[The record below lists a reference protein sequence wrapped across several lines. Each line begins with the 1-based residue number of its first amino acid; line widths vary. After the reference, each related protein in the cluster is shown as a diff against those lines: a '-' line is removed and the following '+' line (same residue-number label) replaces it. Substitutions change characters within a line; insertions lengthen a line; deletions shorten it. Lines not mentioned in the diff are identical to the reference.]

1 MSPSPSPVPG
11 PWRRLLDRWQGVL
24 LTLVVGVATLW
35 LAATGQLVLYI
46 HPRYD
51 VFTVIMIVIGM
62 VLSVLTLAFAP
73 ARAGAGHAH
82 AGHDHGGH
90 DHAGRDHDGHDHDT
104 RLDAAEVPAVE
115 DGLRPRRRRPV
126 ATGARRLAFSVGV
139 AVTAAIAVAVVALPP
154 ATLTSA
160 TAGQRDVNSST
171 AALDRTSVADAT
183 SASSEAYA
191 TFSVLDWAGLLRQT
205 TDLAFYQGK
214 TADVVGFVTP
224 SDTDPDDVFYV
235 SRFVITCCAVD
246 AQPVGVP
253 VYLPGWQD
261 EVAADDWVEVTGG
274 FDTNRS
280 SSSQD
285 PIALV
290 PADVTVVGQPSD
302 PYLY

>member
-1 MSPSPSPVPG
+1 MSPSPAPR

-51 VFTVIMIVIGM
+51 VFTVVMIVIGM
-62 VLSVLTLAFAP
+62 TLSLATLAFAP
-73 ARAGAGHAH
+73 VRGDDAH
-82 AGHDHGGH
+82 HDH
-90 DHAGRDHDGHDHDT
+90 DAGRDHDHDHDG
-104 RLDAAEVPAVE
+104 RLNAAEVPAVE

-139 AVTAAIAVAVVALPP
+139 AVTAAVAIAVVALPP

-171 AALDRTSVADAT
+171 AALDRTTVADAT
-183 SASSEAYA
+183 GASSDAYRS
-191 TFSVLDWAGLLRQT
+191 FSVLDWAGLLRQT
-205 TDLAFYQGK
+205 TDLAFYEGK

-261 EVAADDWVEVTGG
+261 QVAADDWVEVTGG

-285 PIALV
+285 PVALV
-290 PADVTVVGQPSD
+290 PDDVTTVGQPSD

>member
-1 MSPSPSPVPG
+1 M
-11 PWRRLLDRWQGVL
+11 L

-51 VFTVIMIVIGM
+51 VFTVVMIVVGM
-62 VLSVLTLAFAP
+62 ALSLATLAFSP
-73 ARAGAGHAH
+73 ARADDVQD
-82 AGHDHGGH
+82 HDH
-90 DHAGRDHDGHDHDT
+90 DDHDGHGHDA
-104 RLDAAEVPAVE
+104 RLDAATVPAVE
-115 DGLRPRRRRPV
+115 DGLRPRRRRPLTV
-126 ATGARRLAFSVGV
+126 GLRRVAFSAGVVVTAGV
-139 AVTAAIAVAVVALPP
+139 AIAVVALPP

-183 SASSEAYA
+183 GASSDAYRS
-191 TFSVLDWAGLLRQT
+191 FSVLDWAGLLRQT

-235 SRFVITCCAVD
+235 SRFVVTCCAVD

-261 EVAADDWVEVTGG
+261 QVAADDWVEVTGG

-290 PADVTVVGQPSD
+290 PDDVTTVGQPSD

>member
-1 MSPSPSPVPG
+1 MSPSPVPA

-51 VFTVIMIVIGM
+51 VFTVVMIVVGM
-62 VLSVLTLAFAP
+62 VLSLATLAYSP
-73 ARAGAGHAH
+73 VRG
-82 AGHDHGGH
+82 DDGH
-90 DHAGRDHDGHDHDT
+90 DHAGHDGHEHDA

-126 ATGARRLAFSVGV
+126 ATGARRLAFSAGV
-139 AVTAAIAVAVVALPP
+139 AVTTAIAVAVVALPP

-171 AALDRTSVADAT
+171 AALDRTSVEDAA
-183 SASSEAYA
+183 SASSSTYA
-191 TFSVLDWAGLLRQT
+191 SFSVLDWAGLLRQT

-261 EVAADDWVEVTGG
+261 QVAADDWVEVSGG

-290 PADVTVVGQPSD
+290 PDDVTTVGQPDD

>member
-1 MSPSPSPVPG
+1 MSPSPAPR

-51 VFTVIMIVIGM
+51 VFTVVMIVIGM
-62 VLSVLTLAFAP
+62 TLSLATLAFSP
-73 ARAGAGHAH
+73 VRGDDSHH
-82 AGHDHGGH
+82 DHDHGP
-90 DHAGRDHDGHDHDT
+90 GHDHDG
-104 RLDAAEVPAVE
+104 RLDAAEAPAVE

-126 ATGARRLAFSVGV
+126 ATGARRLAFSAGV
-139 AVTAAIAVAVVALPP
+139 AVTAAIAIAVVALPP

-171 AALDRTSVADAT
+171 ASLDRTTVADAT
-183 SASSEAYA
+183 GASSDAYRS
-191 TFSVLDWAGLLRQT
+191 FSVLDWAGLLRQT
-205 TDLAFYQGK
+205 TDLAFYEGK

-261 EVAADDWVEVTGG
+261 QVAADDWVEVTGG

-285 PIALV
+285 PVALV
-290 PADVTVVGQPSD
+290 PDEVTTVGQPSD

>member
-1 MSPSPSPVPG
+1 MSPSPAPR

-51 VFTVIMIVIGM
+51 VFTVVMIVIGM
-62 VLSVLTLAFAP
+62 LLSLATLAFSP
-73 ARAGAGHAH
+73 VRGEDEGDH
-82 AGHDHGGH
+82 AGHDHA
-90 DHAGRDHDGHDHDT
+90 DHDHDG
-104 RLDAAEVPAVE
+104 RLETAAVPAVE
-115 DGLRPRRRRPV
+115 DGLRPRRRRPL
-126 ATGARRLAFSVGV
+126 ATGVRRLAFSAGLV
-139 AVTAAIAVAVVALPP
+139 VTTAIAIAVVAVPP

-183 SASSEAYA
+183 SASSDAYRS
-191 TFSVLDWAGLLRQT
+191 FSVLDWAGLLRQT

-261 EVAADDWVEVTGG
+261 QVAADDWVEVTGG

-285 PIALV
+285 PVALV
-290 PADVTVVGQPSD
+290 PDDVTTVGQPSD

>member
-1 MSPSPSPVPG
+1 MSPSPAHG
-11 PWRRLLDRWQGVL
+11 PLRRLLDRWQGVL

-51 VFTVIMIVIGM
+51 VFTVVMIIVGM
-62 VLSVLTLAFAP
+62 LLSLATLALSP
-73 ARAGAGHAH
+73 ARG
-82 AGHDHGGH
+82 DDGH
-90 DHAGRDHDGHDHDT
+90 DHADHADHDGPRHDA
-104 RLDAAEVPAVE
+104 RLEAATVPAAE
-115 DGLRPRRRRPV
+115 DGPRPPRGRPV
-126 ATGARRLAFSVGV
+126 ASGLRRVAFSAGV
-139 AVTAAIAVAVVALPP
+139 VVTTAIAIAVVALPP

-171 AALDRTSVADAT
+171 AALDRTTVADAEG
-183 SASSEAYA
+183 ASSDAYRS
-191 TFSVLDWAGLLRQT
+191 FSVLDWAGLLRQT

-235 SRFVITCCAVD
+235 SRFVVTCCAVD

-261 EVAADDWVEVTGG
+261 QVAADDWVEVTGG

-280 SSSQD
+280 SASQD

-290 PADVTVVGQPSD
+290 PDEVTTVGQPSD

>member
-1 MSPSPSPVPG
+1 MSPSPAPR

-51 VFTVIMIVIGM
+51 VFTVVMIVIGM
-62 VLSVLTLAFAP
+62 ALSLATLAFSP
-73 ARAGAGHAH
+73 VRGDDSHDD
-82 AGHDHGGH
+82 HDHGP
-90 DHAGRDHDGHDHDT
+90 GHDHDG

-126 ATGARRLAFSVGV
+126 ATGAGRLAFSAGV
-139 AVTAAIAVAVVALPP
+139 AVTAAVAIAVVALPP

-171 AALDRTSVADAT
+171 AALDSTTVADAT
-183 SASSEAYA
+183 GASSEAYRS
-191 TFSVLDWAGLLRQT
+191 FSVLDWAGLLRQT
-205 TDLAFYQGK
+205 TDLAFYEGK

-261 EVAADDWVEVTGG
+261 QVAADDWVEVSGG

-285 PIALV
+285 PVALV
-290 PADVTVVGQPSD
+290 PDDVTTVGQPSD

>member
-1 MSPSPSPVPG
+1 MVA
-11 PWRRLLDRWQGVL
+11 
-24 LTLVVGVATLW
+24 VGMALS
-35 LAATGQLVLYI
+35 LA
-46 HPRYD
+46 
-51 VFTVIMIVIGM
+51 
-62 VLSVLTLAFAP
+62 TLAFSP
-73 ARAGAGHAH
+73 VRDDDEHGH
-82 AGHDHGGH
+82 GHGH
-90 DHAGRDHDGHDHDT
+90 HDA
-104 RLDAAEVPAVE
+104 RLDPSEVSAVE

-126 ATGARRLAFSVGV
+126 ATGLRRVAFSAGV

-171 AALDRTSVADAT
+171 AALNRTSVADAT
-183 SASSEAYA
+183 GASSDAYRS
-191 TFSVLDWAGLLRQT
+191 FSVLDWAGLLRQT

-235 SRFVITCCAVD
+235 SRFVVTCCAVD

-261 EVAADDWVEVTGG
+261 EIAADDWVEVTGG

-290 PADVTVVGQPSD
+290 PADVTTVGQPSD

>member
-1 MSPSPSPVPG
+1 MSPSPAPR

-51 VFTVIMIVIGM
+51 VFTVVMILIGM
-62 VLSVLTLAFAP
+62 ALSLATLAFSP
-73 ARAGAGHAH
+73 VRGDDSHH
-82 AGHDHGGH
+82 DHDHGP
-90 DHAGRDHDGHDHDT
+90 GHDHDG
-104 RLDAAEVPAVE
+104 RLDAAEAPAVE

-126 ATGARRLAFSVGV
+126 ATGARRLAFSAGV
-139 AVTAAIAVAVVALPP
+139 AVTAAIAIAVVALPP

-171 AALDRTSVADAT
+171 ASLDRTTVADAT
-183 SASSEAYA
+183 GASSDAYRS
-191 TFSVLDWAGLLRQT
+191 FSVLDWAGLLRQT
-205 TDLAFYQGK
+205 TDLAFYEGK

-261 EVAADDWVEVTGG
+261 QVAADDWVEVTGG

-285 PIALV
+285 PVALV
-290 PADVTVVGQPSD
+290 PDEVTTVGQPSD

>member
-1 MSPSPSPVPG
+1 MSPSPAHG

-51 VFTVIMIVIGM
+51 VFTVVMIVVGM
-62 VLSVLTLAFAP
+62 LLSLATLAFSP
-73 ARAGAGHAH
+73 ARA
-82 AGHDHGGH
+82 DHGDHGADDGH
-90 DHAGRDHDGHDHDT
+90 GHDGHDHDA
-104 RLDAAEVPAVE
+104 RLDAATVPAVE
-115 DGLRPRRRRPV
+115 DGLRPRRRRPLAV
-126 ATGARRLAFSVGV
+126 GLRRLGFSAGVVVTAGV
-139 AVTAAIAVAVVALPP
+139 AIAVVALPP

-171 AALDRTSVADAT
+171 AALDRTSVADAA
-183 SASSEAYA
+183 SASSDAYRS
-191 TFSVLDWAGLLRQT
+191 FSVLDWAGLLRQT

-235 SRFVITCCAVD
+235 SRFVVTCCAVD

-261 EVAADDWVEVTGG
+261 QVAADDWVEVTGG

-290 PADVTVVGQPSD
+290 PDDVTTVGQPSD

>member
-1 MSPSPSPVPG
+1 MSPSPAPR

-51 VFTVIMIVIGM
+51 VFTVVMILIGM
-62 VLSVLTLAFAP
+62 ALSLATLAFSP
-73 ARAGAGHAH
+73 VRGDDSHH
-82 AGHDHGGH
+82 DHDHDHGP
-90 DHAGRDHDGHDHDT
+90 GHDHDG
-104 RLDAAEVPAVE
+104 RLDAAEAPAVE
-115 DGLRPRRRRPV
+115 DGLRPRRCRPV
-126 ATGARRLAFSVGV
+126 ATGARRLAFSAGV
-139 AVTAAIAVAVVALPP
+139 AVTAAIAIAVVALPP

-171 AALDRTSVADAT
+171 ASLDRTTVADAT
-183 SASSEAYA
+183 GASSDAYRS
-191 TFSVLDWAGLLRQT
+191 FSVLDWAGLLRQT
-205 TDLAFYQGK
+205 TDLAFYEGK

-224 SDTDPDDVFYV
+224 SDTAPDDVFYV

-253 VYLPGWQD
+253 GYLPGWQD
-261 EVAADDWVEVTGG
+261 QVAADDWVEVTGG

-285 PIALV
+285 PVALV
-290 PADVTVVGQPSD
+290 PDEVTTVGQPSD

>member
-1 MSPSPSPVPG
+1 MSPSPAHG

-51 VFTVIMIVIGM
+51 VFTVVMIVVGM
-62 VLSVLTLAFAP
+62 ALSLATLAFSP
-73 ARAGAGHAH
+73 ARADDV
-82 AGHDHGGH
+82 HDHDH
-90 DHAGRDHDGHDHDT
+90 DDHDGHGHDA
-104 RLDAAEVPAVE
+104 RLDAATVPAVE
-115 DGLRPRRRRPV
+115 DGLRPRRRRPLTV
-126 ATGARRLAFSVGV
+126 GLRRVAFSAGVVVTAGV
-139 AVTAAIAVAVVALPP
+139 AIAVVALPP

-183 SASSEAYA
+183 GASSDAYRS
-191 TFSVLDWAGLLRQT
+191 FSVLDWAGLLRQT

-235 SRFVITCCAVD
+235 SRFVVTCCAVD

-261 EVAADDWVEVTGG
+261 QVAADDWVEVTGG

-290 PADVTVVGQPSD
+290 PDDVTTVGQPSD

>member
-1 MSPSPSPVPG
+1 
-11 PWRRLLDRWQGVL
+11 
-24 LTLVVGVATLW
+24 VA
-35 LAATGQLVLYI
+35 
-46 HPRYD
+46 
-51 VFTVIMIVIGM
+51 
-62 VLSVLTLAFAP
+62 S
-73 ARAGAGHAH
+73 
-82 AGHDHGGH
+82 
-90 DHAGRDHDGHDHDT
+90 
-104 RLDAAEVPAVE
+104 
-115 DGLRPRRRRPV
+115 GLRRV
-126 ATGARRLAFSVGV
+126 AFSAGV
-139 AVTAAIAVAVVALPP
+139 VVTTAIAIAVVALPP

-171 AALDRTSVADAT
+171 AALDRTTVADAEG
-183 SASSEAYA
+183 ASSDAYRS
-191 TFSVLDWAGLLRQT
+191 FSVLDWAGLLRQT
-205 TDLAFYQGK
+205 TDLAFYEGK

-261 EVAADDWVEVTGG
+261 QVAADDWVEVTGG

-285 PIALV
+285 PVALV
-290 PADVTVVGQPSD
+290 PDDVTTVGQPSD